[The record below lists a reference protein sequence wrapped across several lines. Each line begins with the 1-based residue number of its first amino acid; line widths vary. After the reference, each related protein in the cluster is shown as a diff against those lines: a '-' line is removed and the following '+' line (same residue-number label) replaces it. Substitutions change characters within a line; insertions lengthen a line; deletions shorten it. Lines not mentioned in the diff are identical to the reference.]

1 MEVLEHVVDW
11 NPLLVEFERLLR
23 PNGRLVVSTPIE
35 IGLPLLVK
43 QTVRRVAGWRGIGYY
58 PGTTGYTAIELVR
71 SVLASSTQH
80 IQRPVFSRGDGTLFH
95 DHKGFNWRALER
107 VVAARF
113 EIVRLLTSPVSWLG
127 PQAST
132 QIWFVARMK
141 GSQ

>member
-23 PNGRLVVSTPIE
+23 PSGRLVVSTPIE

-71 SVLASSTQH
+71 SVLASSSQH
-80 IQRPVFSRGDGTLFH
+80 IERPVFSRANGTLFH
-95 DHKGFNWRALER
+95 DHKGFNWRALKR
-107 VVAARF
+107 IVAARF

-132 QIWFVARMK
+132 QIWFVARKK